1 MTDRHSFASTKL
13 GRVAT
18 TSVIWGTATG
28 MVALCIPML
37 AFTPNS
43 VIVPLA
49 VLLGATIGT
58 VSIWR
63 NAAPTSEINLA
74 LLVSLKELEQRVSN
88 LEVIRSS
95 DSPEL
100 QKLHPPNPED

>member
-1 MTDRHSFASTKL
+1 MKP

-37 AFTPNS
+37 ALAPNS

-49 VLLGATIGT
+49 VLLGATIAT
-58 VSIWR
+58 VTIWR
-63 NAAPTSEINLA
+63 NTASTDANLA
-74 LLVSLKELEQRVSN
+74 LLADLKELEQRVSN
-88 LEVIRSS
+88 LEVICSS
-95 DSPEL
+95 DPDSAKSHL
-100 QKLHPPNPED
+100 RDAED